1 MKKIKS
7 FTLAE
12 VLITLVVIGIIA
24 AITVPVVMANHK
36 RTETASKLKK
46 FYSTMLNATKLA
58 ELEEGKQTYEMSFG
72 CGGYE
77 TKKKQLED
85 FGILNKIVI
94 TKEES
99 MSDNLSYYEKIDI
112 PYKELSSDSPIYY
125 LNDGSLFF
133 VDDCNPTIAYDVNG
147 EKGPNVGGRDI
158 FRFSFLGSDDCDFPG
173 FEDKIPHFNTHPGG
187 WSCLQAEIYI
197 RQNLY
202 ARDNLIEKCKTDYS
216 FCTYLIQSDG
226 WEIKDDYPLKI

>member
-58 ELEEGKQTYEMSFG
+58 ELEEGKQTYEMSFS
-72 CGGYE
+72 CGDYE
-77 TKKKQLED
+77 SKKKELENS
-85 FGILNKIVI
+85 GILNKIVI
-94 TKEES
+94 SKEEL

-133 VDDCNPTIAYDVNG
+133 IDDCNPNIAYDVNG

-158 FRFSFLGSDDCDFPG
+158 FHFTFLGNTDGEFPG
-173 FEDKIPHFNTHPGG
+173 LEDKIPHFNTYPGG
-187 WSCLQAEIYI
+187 WDILQTGRDIQ
-197 RQNLY
+197 QNLY
-202 ARDNLIEKCKTDYS
+202 ARDNLIEECKTHFYY
-216 FCTYLIQSDG
+216 CTLLIQSDG

>member
-1 MKKIKS
+1 
-7 FTLAE
+7 
-12 VLITLVVIGIIA
+12 
-24 AITVPVVMANHK
+24 MANHK

-133 VDDCNPTIAYDVNG
+133 VDDCNPNIAYDVNG

-158 FRFSFLGSDDCDFPG
+158 FHFTFLGNTDGEFPG
-173 FEDKIPHFNTHPGG
+173 LEDKIPHFNTYPGG
-187 WSCLQAEIYI
+187 WDILQIVI
-197 RQNLY
+197 DIQHNLY
-202 ARDNLIEKCKTDYS
+202 ARDNLIEECKTHFYY
-216 FCTYLIQSDG
+216 CTLLIQSDG